1 MRKRMVR
8 LMASAML
15 VLPAGGCLV
24 QALLNPEIAQP
35 RIQSYVD
42 QHPDLASNWMHWYV
56 DLRDDLTAE

>member
-35 RIQSYVD
+35 RIMGYVD
-42 QHPDLASNWMHWYV
+42 QYPDLASTWANWFQ
-56 DLRDDLTAE
+56 DELDDLTAE

>member
-24 QALLNPEIAQP
+24 QALLNPEIALP

-42 QHPDLASNWMHWYV
+42 QYPDIASTWAHGFV